1 MGFSS
6 ARNLGRDISAGF
18 SPPRRMPISE
28 AVKKFMRVPK
38 GAGNSVPW
46 DPELTPYI
54 IEPMNCLASRE
65 YDAVIF
71 VGPARTGKTIGLIDG
86 WIVYT
91 IVCDPSDMLVVQM
104 TEDKAREHSKKRLD
118 RTFRSSA
125 AVKKRMSPR
134 RNDNNVHDKTFRD
147 GSFLKIGWPS
157 VNIMSSS
164 DYRFVALTDYDR
176 FPENIDSEGDGFSL
190 ASKRTTTFMSAGM
203 TLVESSPG
211 RDICDSKWRRKSPH
225 EAPPTT
231 GILSLYNRG
240 DRRRWYWPCPHCG
253 EYFQPAMDAMT
264 GYRNEPDPFKASEAA
279 YLLCPHCSGIIT
291 AEKKRELNSAGVWLR
306 EGQVIDRNGNVSGE
320 PRRSRIASFWMEGPA
335 AAYQTWAQLVYKLLT
350 AEQEYE
356 ATGSEETLRAVIN
369 TDWGLPY
376 LPRASMEQRKSELL
390 EQRAEPVPSRSVP
403 DGVNF
408 LVATVDVQ
416 AGRHRRFVVQ
426 VTGYGSRGERW
437 IIDRYNITQSLR
449 SDCDGE
455 SQRIDP
461 ASYSGIWDGTFK
473 PAYSNNMAWCL
484 WDMLTHP
491 RYGMGKRL
499 GAADVDKW
507 ALYVIGQCCD
517 QSVPDG
523 FGGTEPRI
531 TCNAWLTTQRKVWD
545 VLSDFCSAMRCMP
558 VWNGQTLTFVQDRP
572 SDKVWTYNRSNV
584 VMPDDGAPFRYSF
597 SALKDRHNA
606 VEVNWIDPDNGWET
620 ATELVEDTQ
629 AIARYGRNVT
639 KMDAFG
645 CTSRGQAHRAGLWLI
660 KTELLETQTVDFSVG
675 AEGLRHVPGD
685 VIEICDDDYA
695 GISTGGRVLAVNSQ
709 TRTLTLDREITLP
722 SSGTTLISL
731 VDGSGNPVSVEV
743 QSVTD
748 GVKVKV
754 SRVPDGVAGYSVW
767 GLKLPTLRQRLFRCV
782 SIRENDDGTYAITA
796 VQHVPE
802 KEAIVDNGAHFDGDQ
817 SGTVNGVTPPA
828 VQHLTAEVTADSGEY
843 QVLARWDTPK
853 VVKGVSFMLRL
864 TVAADDGSE
873 RLVSTA
879 RTTETTYRFT
889 QLALGNYRLTV
900 RAVNAWGQ
908 QGDPAS
914 VSFRIAAPAA
924 PSRIELTPG
933 YFQIT
938 ATPHLAVYDPTVQF
952 EFWFSEKRI
961 ADIRQVETTARYL
974 GTALYWIA
982 ASINIKPGH
991 NYYFYVRS
999 VNTVGKSA
1007 FVEAVGQPSD
1017 DASGYLD
1024 FFKGEIGKTHLA
1036 QELWTQIDNGQL
1048 APDLAEIRTSITDV
1062 SNEITQTVNKK
1073 LEDQSAAI
1081 QQIQKVQVDT
1091 NNNLNSMWAVKLQQM
1106 QDGRL
1111 YIAGIGAGIE
1121 NTPDGMQSQVLL
1133 AADRIAMIN
1142 PANGN
1147 TKPMFVGQGDQIF
1160 MNEVFLKRLTAPTI
1174 TSGGNPPVFS
1184 LTPDGRLTAKNAD
1197 ISGNVNANAGT
1208 LNNVTVNENCTIK
1221 GMLEATQV
1229 RGDFVKAVSKSFPKQ
1244 AGTWGNTETP
1254 NGTVT
1259 VTISDDHNFDRQI
1272 IIPPIIFNGIAYSDP
1287 GSGNNPGGTRYTGY
1301 GFEVRKNGVLIASR
1315 ETKGA
1320 IPGSYSAVIDM
1331 PSGRGSVTLEFKVF
1345 HKGNQWAG
1353 NITDCTVIVTKKAA
1367 SGISIR

>member
-1 MGFSS
+1 MGKGSS
-6 ARNLGRDISAGF
+6 KGHTPREAKDNLKSTQLLSVIDA
-18 SPPRRMPISE
+18 ISE
-28 AVKKFMRVPK
+28 GPVEGPVDGLKSVLL
-38 GAGNSVPW
+38 NS
-46 DPELTPYI
+46 TPV
-54 IEPMNCLASRE
+54 L
-65 YDAVIF
+65 
-71 VGPARTGKTIGLIDG
+71 
-86 WIVYT
+86 
-91 IVCDPSDMLVVQM
+91 
-104 TEDKAREHSKKRLD
+104 
-118 RTFRSSA
+118 
-125 AVKKRMSPR
+125 
-134 RNDNNVHDKTFRD
+134 
-147 GSFLKIGWPS
+147 
-157 VNIMSSS
+157 
-164 DYRFVALTDYDR
+164 
-176 FPENIDSEGDGFSL
+176 DSEGNTNISGVTVVFRAGEQEQTPPEGFESSGSETVLGTEVKYDTPITRTITSANIDRLRFTFGVQALVETTSKGDRNPSEVRLLVQIQRNGGWVTEKDITIKGKTTSQYL
-190 ASKRTTTFMSAGM
+190 ASVVVDNLPPRPFNIRMRRMTPDSTTDQLQNK
-203 TLVESSPG
+203 TLWSSYTEIIDVKQCYPNTALVGVQVDSEQFGSQQVSRNYHLRG
-211 RDICDSKWRRKSPH
+211 R
-225 EAPPTT
+225 
-231 GILSLYNRG
+231 IL
-240 DRRRWYWPCPHCG
+240 
-253 EYFQPAMDAMT
+253 Q
-264 GYRNEPDPFKASEAA
+264 
-279 YLLCPHCSGIIT
+279 
-291 AEKKRELNSAGVWLR
+291 
-306 EGQVIDRNGNVSGE
+306 
-320 PRRSRIASFWMEGPA
+320 
-335 AAYQTWAQLVYKLLT
+335 
-350 AEQEYE
+350 
-356 ATGSEETLRAVIN
+356 
-369 TDWGLPY
+369 
-376 LPRASMEQRKSELL
+376 
-390 EQRAEPVPSRSVP
+390 VPS
-403 DGVNF
+403 N
-408 LVATVDVQ
+408 
-416 AGRHRRFVVQ
+416 
-426 VTGYGSRGERW
+426 
-437 IIDRYNITQSLR
+437 YNPQTRQ
-449 SDCDGE
+449 
-455 SQRIDP
+455 
-461 ASYSGIWDGTFK
+461 YSGIWDGTLK

-507 ALYVIGQCCD
+507 ALYVIGQYCD

-531 TCNAWLTTQRKVWD
+531 TCNAYLTTQRKAWD

-606 VEVNWIDPDNGWET
+606 VEVNWIDPNNGWET

-695 GISTGGRVLAVNSQ
+695 GIRTGGRVLAVNSQ

-754 SRVPDGVAGYSVW
+754 SRVPDGVAEYSVW

-802 KEAIVDNGAHFDGDQ
+802 KETIVDNGAHFDGEQ

-879 RTTETTYRFT
+879 RTTETTYRFR

-961 ADIRQVETTARYL
+961 ADIRQVEASARYL

-991 NYYFYVRS
+991 DYYFYVRS

-1007 FVEAVGQPSD
+1007 FVEAVGRASD
-1017 DASGYLD
+1017 DAEGYLD

-1160 MNEVFLKRLTAPTI
+1160 MNEVFLKYLTAPTI
-1174 TSGGNPPVFS
+1174 TSGGNPPTFS
-1184 LTPDGRLTAKNAD
+1184 LTPDGRLSARNAD
-1197 ISGNVNANAGT
+1197 ISGNVNANSGT
-1208 LNNVTVNENCTIK
+1208 LNNVTINQNCRILGKLSANQIEGDIVKTVGKAFPRNGSYASGTI
-1221 GMLEATQV
+1221 
-1229 RGDFVKAVSKSFPKQ
+1229 
-1244 AGTWGNTETP
+1244 
-1254 NGTVT
+1254 TVT
-1259 VTISDDHNFDRQI
+1259 VYDDQAFDRQI
-1272 IIPPIIFNGIAYSDP
+1272 VVPPVLFRGGKHENFNSNNQQSYWYS
-1287 GSGNNPGGTRYTGY
+1287 TCKLQ
-1301 GFEVRKNGVLIASR
+1301 VLKNGQEIFQQPATDVSR
-1315 ETKGA
+1315 VF
-1320 IPGSYSAVIDM
+1320 SSVIDM
-1331 PSGRGSVTLEFKVF
+1331 PAGHGHVTLTFNVSSY
-1345 HKGNQWAG
+1345 GANNWTPTTS
-1353 NITDCTVIVTKKAA
+1353 ISDLLVVVMKKSTA
-1367 SGISIR
+1367 GISIS

>member
-1 MGFSS
+1 MGKGGSKGHTPREAKDNLKSTQLLSVIDAISEGPVEGPVDGLKSVLLNSTPVLNSEGNTNISGVTVVFRAGEQEQTPPEGFESS
-6 ARNLGRDISAGF
+6 GSETVLGTEVKYDTPITRTITSANIDRLRFTFGVQALVETTSKGDRNPSEVRLLVQIQRNGGWVTEKDITIKGKTTSQYLA
-18 SPPRRMPISE
+18 SVVVDNLPPRPFSIRMRRMTPDSTTDQLQNKTLWSSYTEIID
-28 AVKKFMRVPK
+28 VKQCYPNT
-38 GAGNSVPW
+38 A
-46 DPELTPYI
+46 L
-54 IEPMNCLASRE
+54 
-65 YDAVIF
+65 
-71 VGPARTGKTIGLIDG
+71 VG
-86 WIVYT
+86 
-91 IVCDPSDMLVVQM
+91 VQ
-104 TEDKAREHSKKRLD
+104 
-118 RTFRSSA
+118 
-125 AVKKRMSPR
+125 V
-134 RNDNNVHDKTFRD
+134 
-147 GSFLKIGWPS
+147 
-157 VNIMSSS
+157 
-164 DYRFVALTDYDR
+164 
-176 FPENIDSEGDGFSL
+176 DSEQFGSQQVSRNYHL
-190 ASKRTTTFMSAGM
+190 R
-203 TLVESSPG
+203 G
-211 RDICDSKWRRKSPH
+211 R
-225 EAPPTT
+225 
-231 GILSLYNRG
+231 IL
-240 DRRRWYWPCPHCG
+240 
-253 EYFQPAMDAMT
+253 Q
-264 GYRNEPDPFKASEAA
+264 
-279 YLLCPHCSGIIT
+279 
-291 AEKKRELNSAGVWLR
+291 
-306 EGQVIDRNGNVSGE
+306 
-320 PRRSRIASFWMEGPA
+320 
-335 AAYQTWAQLVYKLLT
+335 
-350 AEQEYE
+350 
-356 ATGSEETLRAVIN
+356 
-369 TDWGLPY
+369 
-376 LPRASMEQRKSELL
+376 
-390 EQRAEPVPSRSVP
+390 VPS
-403 DGVNF
+403 N
-408 LVATVDVQ
+408 
-416 AGRHRRFVVQ
+416 
-426 VTGYGSRGERW
+426 
-437 IIDRYNITQSLR
+437 YNPQTRQ
-449 SDCDGE
+449 
-455 SQRIDP
+455 
-461 ASYSGIWDGTFK
+461 YSGIWDGTFK

-507 ALYVIGQCCD
+507 ALYVIGQYCD

-531 TCNAWLTTQRKVWD
+531 TCNAYLTTQRKAWD

-629 AIARYGRNVT
+629 AIVRYGRNVT

-709 TRTLTLDREITLP
+709 TRTLTLDREITLT

-731 VDGSGNPVSVEV
+731 VDGQGSPVSVEV

-754 SRVPDGVAGYSVW
+754 SRVPDGVAEYSVW

-782 SIRENDDGTYAITA
+782 SIRENDDGMYAITA

-802 KEAIVDNGAHFDGDQ
+802 KEAIVDNGAHFDGNQ

-853 VVKGVSFMLRL
+853 VVKGVSFLLRL

-879 RTTETTYRFT
+879 RTKETTYRFT

-924 PSRIELTPG
+924 PSRIELTQG

-938 ATPHLAVYDPTVQF
+938 ATPHLAVYDSTVLF

-961 ADIRQVETTARYL
+961 ADIRQVETSASYL
-974 GTALYWIA
+974 GTALYWIV

-991 NYYFYVRS
+991 DYYFYVRS
-999 VNTVGKSA
+999 VNTIGKSA
-1007 FVEAVGQPSD
+1007 FVEAVGRASD
-1017 DASGYLD
+1017 DAEGYLD

-1048 APDLAEIRTSITDV
+1048 APDLAEIRTSITNV

-1073 LEDQSAAI
+1073 LENQSAAI

-1106 QDGRL
+1106 KDGRL

-1121 NTPDGMQSQVLL
+1121 NTPAGMQSQVLL

-1160 MNEVFLKRLTAPTI
+1160 MNDVFLKRLTAPTI
-1174 TSGGNPPVFS
+1174 TSGGNPPTFS

-1197 ISGNVNANAGT
+1197 ISGNVNANSGT
-1208 LNNVTVNENCTIK
+1208 LNNVTINENCRVLGKLSANQIEGDLVKTVGKAFPRDSRAPERWPSGTI
-1221 GMLEATQV
+1221 TV
-1229 RGDFVKAVSKSFPKQ
+1229 RVY
-1244 AGTWGNTETP
+1244 
-1254 NGTVT
+1254 
-1259 VTISDDHNFDRQI
+1259 DDQPFDRQI
-1272 IIPPIIFNGIAYSDP
+1272 VIPAVAFSGAKHEREHTDIYS
-1287 GSGNNPGGTRYTGY
+1287 SCRLI
-1301 GFEVRKNGVLIASR
+1301 VRKNGAEIYNRTALDNTLI
-1315 ETKGA
+1315 
-1320 IPGSYSAVIDM
+1320 YSGVIDM
-1331 PSGRGSVTLEFKVF
+1331 PAGHGHMTLEFSVSAWLV
-1345 HKGNQWAG
+1345 NDWYPTAS
-1353 NITDCTVIVTKKAA
+1353 ISDLLVVVMKKATA
-1367 SGISIR
+1367 GISIS

>member
-1 MGFSS
+1 
-6 ARNLGRDISAGF
+6 
-18 SPPRRMPISE
+18 
-28 AVKKFMRVPK
+28 
-38 GAGNSVPW
+38 
-46 DPELTPYI
+46 
-54 IEPMNCLASRE
+54 
-65 YDAVIF
+65 
-71 VGPARTGKTIGLIDG
+71 
-86 WIVYT
+86 
-91 IVCDPSDMLVVQM
+91 
-104 TEDKAREHSKKRLD
+104 
-118 RTFRSSA
+118 
-125 AVKKRMSPR
+125 
-134 RNDNNVHDKTFRD
+134 
-147 GSFLKIGWPS
+147 
-157 VNIMSSS
+157 
-164 DYRFVALTDYDR
+164 
-176 FPENIDSEGDGFSL
+176 
-190 ASKRTTTFMSAGM
+190 
-203 TLVESSPG
+203 
-211 RDICDSKWRRKSPH
+211 
-225 EAPPTT
+225 
-231 GILSLYNRG
+231 
-240 DRRRWYWPCPHCG
+240 
-253 EYFQPAMDAMT
+253 
-264 GYRNEPDPFKASEAA
+264 
-279 YLLCPHCSGIIT
+279 
-291 AEKKRELNSAGVWLR
+291 
-306 EGQVIDRNGNVSGE
+306 
-320 PRRSRIASFWMEGPA
+320 
-335 AAYQTWAQLVYKLLT
+335 
-350 AEQEYE
+350 
-356 ATGSEETLRAVIN
+356 
-369 TDWGLPY
+369 
-376 LPRASMEQRKSELL
+376 
-390 EQRAEPVPSRSVP
+390 
-403 DGVNF
+403 
-408 LVATVDVQ
+408 
-416 AGRHRRFVVQ
+416 
-426 VTGYGSRGERW
+426 
-437 IIDRYNITQSLR
+437 
-449 SDCDGE
+449 
-455 SQRIDP
+455 
-461 ASYSGIWDGTFK
+461 
-473 PAYSNNMAWCL
+473 
-484 WDMLTHP
+484 
-491 RYGMGKRL
+491 
-499 GAADVDKW
+499 
-507 ALYVIGQCCD
+507 
-517 QSVPDG
+517 
-523 FGGTEPRI
+523 
-531 TCNAWLTTQRKVWD
+531 
-545 VLSDFCSAMRCMP
+545 
-558 VWNGQTLTFVQDRP
+558 
-572 SDKVWTYNRSNV
+572 
-584 VMPDDGAPFRYSF
+584 
-597 SALKDRHNA
+597 
-606 VEVNWIDPDNGWET
+606 
-620 ATELVEDTQ
+620 EDTQ

-754 SRVPDGVAGYSVW
+754 SRVPDGVAEYSVW

-802 KEAIVDNGAHFDGDQ
+802 KETIVDNGAHFDGEQ

-879 RTTETTYRFT
+879 RTTETTYRFR

-961 ADIRQVETTARYL
+961 ADIRQVEASARYL

-991 NYYFYVRS
+991 DYYFYIRS

-1160 MNEVFLKRLTAPTI
+1160 MNEVFLKYLTAPTI
-1174 TSGGNPPVFS
+1174 TSGGNPPTFS
-1184 LTPDGRLTAKNAD
+1184 LTPDGRLSARNAD
-1197 ISGNVNANAGT
+1197 ISGNVNANSGT
-1208 LNNVTVNENCTIK
+1208 LNNVTINQNCRILGKLSANQIEGDIVKTVGKAFPRNGSYASGTI
-1221 GMLEATQV
+1221 
-1229 RGDFVKAVSKSFPKQ
+1229 
-1244 AGTWGNTETP
+1244 
-1254 NGTVT
+1254 TVT
-1259 VTISDDHNFDRQI
+1259 VYDDQAFDRQI
-1272 IIPPIIFNGIAYSDP
+1272 VVPPVLFRGGKHENFNSNNQQSYWYS
-1287 GSGNNPGGTRYTGY
+1287 TCKLQ
-1301 GFEVRKNGVLIASR
+1301 VLKNGQEIFQQPATDVSR
-1315 ETKGA
+1315 VF
-1320 IPGSYSAVIDM
+1320 SSVIDM
-1331 PSGRGSVTLEFKVF
+1331 PAGHGHVTLTFNVSSY
-1345 HKGNQWAG
+1345 GANNWTPTTS
-1353 NITDCTVIVTKKAA
+1353 ISDLLVVVMKKSTA
-1367 SGISIR
+1367 GISIS

>member
-1 MGFSS
+1 MGKGSS
-6 ARNLGRDISAGF
+6 KGHTPREAKDNLKSTQLLSVIDAISEGPVEGPVDGLKSVLLNSTPVLDTEGNTNISGVTVVFRAGEQEQTPPEGFESSGSETVLGTEVKYDTPITRTITSANIDRLRFTFGVQALVETTSKGDRNPSEVRLLVQIQRNGGWVTEKDITIKGKTTSQYLASVVVGNL
-18 SPPRRMPISE
+18 PPRPFNIRMRRMTPDSTTDQLQNKTLWSSYTEIID
-28 AVKKFMRVPK
+28 VKQCYPNT
-38 GAGNSVPW
+38 A
-46 DPELTPYI
+46 L
-54 IEPMNCLASRE
+54 
-65 YDAVIF
+65 
-71 VGPARTGKTIGLIDG
+71 VG
-86 WIVYT
+86 
-91 IVCDPSDMLVVQM
+91 VQ
-104 TEDKAREHSKKRLD
+104 
-118 RTFRSSA
+118 
-125 AVKKRMSPR
+125 V
-134 RNDNNVHDKTFRD
+134 
-147 GSFLKIGWPS
+147 
-157 VNIMSSS
+157 
-164 DYRFVALTDYDR
+164 
-176 FPENIDSEGDGFSL
+176 DSEQFGSQQVSRNYHL
-190 ASKRTTTFMSAGM
+190 R
-203 TLVESSPG
+203 G
-211 RDICDSKWRRKSPH
+211 R
-225 EAPPTT
+225 
-231 GILSLYNRG
+231 IL
-240 DRRRWYWPCPHCG
+240 
-253 EYFQPAMDAMT
+253 Q
-264 GYRNEPDPFKASEAA
+264 
-279 YLLCPHCSGIIT
+279 
-291 AEKKRELNSAGVWLR
+291 
-306 EGQVIDRNGNVSGE
+306 
-320 PRRSRIASFWMEGPA
+320 
-335 AAYQTWAQLVYKLLT
+335 
-350 AEQEYE
+350 
-356 ATGSEETLRAVIN
+356 
-369 TDWGLPY
+369 
-376 LPRASMEQRKSELL
+376 
-390 EQRAEPVPSRSVP
+390 VPS
-403 DGVNF
+403 N
-408 LVATVDVQ
+408 
-416 AGRHRRFVVQ
+416 
-426 VTGYGSRGERW
+426 
-437 IIDRYNITQSLR
+437 YNPQTRQ
-449 SDCDGE
+449 
-455 SQRIDP
+455 
-461 ASYSGIWDGTFK
+461 YSGIWDGTFK

-507 ALYVIGQCCD
+507 ALYVIGQNCD

-531 TCNAWLTTQRKVWD
+531 TCNAWLTTQRKAWD

-606 VEVNWIDPDNGWET
+606 VEVNWIDPNNGWET

-695 GISTGGRVLAVNSQ
+695 GISIGGRVLAVNSQ
-709 TRTLTLDREITLP
+709 ARTLTLDREIMLP

-731 VDGSGNPVSVEV
+731 VDGNGNPVSVEV

-879 RTTETTYRFT
+879 RTAETTYRFT

-991 NYYFYVRS
+991 DYYFYVRS
-999 VNTVGKSA
+999 VNTVGKST

-1048 APDLAEIRTSITDV
+1048 APDLAEIRTSITGV

-1160 MNEVFLKRLTAPTI
+1160 MNEVFLKYLTAPTI
-1174 TSGGNPPVFS
+1174 TSGGNPPTFS

-1197 ISGNVNANAGT
+1197 ISGNVNANSGT
-1208 LNNVTVNENCTIK
+1208 LNNVTINQNCRILGKLSANQIEGDIVKTVGKAFPRNGSYASGTI
-1221 GMLEATQV
+1221 
-1229 RGDFVKAVSKSFPKQ
+1229 
-1244 AGTWGNTETP
+1244 
-1254 NGTVT
+1254 TVT
-1259 VTISDDHNFDRQI
+1259 VYDDQAFDRQI
-1272 IIPPIIFNGIAYSDP
+1272 VIPPVLFRGGKHENFNSNNQQSYWYS
-1287 GSGNNPGGTRYTGY
+1287 TCKLQ
-1301 GFEVRKNGVLIASR
+1301 VLKNGQEIFQQPATDVSR
-1315 ETKGA
+1315 VF
-1320 IPGSYSAVIDM
+1320 SSVIDM
-1331 PSGRGSVTLEFKVF
+1331 PAGHGHVTLTFNVSSY
-1345 HKGNQWAG
+1345 GANNWTPTTS
-1353 NITDCTVIVTKKAA
+1353 ISDLLVVVMKKSTA
-1367 SGISIR
+1367 GISIS